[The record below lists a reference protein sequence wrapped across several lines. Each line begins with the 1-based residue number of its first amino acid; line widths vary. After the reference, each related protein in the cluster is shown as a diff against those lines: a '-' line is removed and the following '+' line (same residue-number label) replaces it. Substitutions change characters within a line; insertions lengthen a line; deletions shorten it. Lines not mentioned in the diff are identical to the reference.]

1 MRKKLLMDI
10 IILGVKSE
18 KTRGKLISQSKLDLR
33 KAIAICRAD
42 EAAGEQ
48 IRVMNPKAREEMHQ
62 MTGKES
68 GIRNQEYF
76 IEPNGQ
82 QH

>member
-1 MRKKLLMDI
+1 MREKLLVDR

-48 IRVMNPKAREEMHQ
+48 MKAMNPKASEEIHQ
-62 MTGKES
+62 MTTIS
-68 GIRNQEYF
+68 LIVIQ
-76 IEPNGQ
+76 
-82 QH
+82 

>member
-1 MRKKLLMDI
+1 MREKLLMDR

-48 IRVMNPKAREEMHQ
+48 MKAMNPKAKR
-62 MTGKES
+62 
-68 GIRNQEYF
+68 RDP
-76 IEPNGQ
+76 PNDWKASPS
-82 QH
+82 HSKT

>member
-1 MRKKLLMDI
+1 MDRI
-10 IILGVKSE
+10 IIGVKSE

-48 IRVMNPKAREEMHQ
+48 MKAMNP
-62 MTGKES
+62 G
-68 GIRNQEYF
+68 
-76 IEPNGQ
+76 
-82 QH
+82 

>member
-1 MRKKLLMDI
+1 MVDRV
-10 IILGVKSE
+10 ILGVKSE

-48 IRVMNPKAREEMHQ
+48 MKAMNPKSSEEIHQ
-62 MTGKES
+62 MTTIS
-68 GIRNQEYF
+68 LIVIQ
-76 IEPNGQ
+76 
-82 QH
+82 